1 MAVAGRVDV
10 RPLGTD
16 DAALVA
22 ALHNEA
28 FSDYAIPAVL
38 DESLLAFYM
47 DETDVR
53 PELSHLA
60 EVDGAPAAFC
70 LGAVRGREGSIRG
83 EGTAPPYR
91 RRGMGRRVLELTLEA
106 IAAAGATRVVLE
118 VLTPNSGAIAL
129 YEQAGF
135 GIRRRLEGW
144 SFRRPEGRLRGM
156 RNPVREVDP
165 EWAVGLLEAWGYADA
180 PWQMQPE
187 SLLHMP
193 AYGLDERA
201 VAFGKQR
208 GRRMWL
214 YSFAVDPAQ
223 RRRGAGQALMR
234 GLPAPRLGIPSLM
247 PEDWRA
253 GVAFLEALGGVRE
266 RYTQY
271 EMVLDL

>member
-1 MAVAGRVDV
+1 MAVAGRVDL

-16 DAALVA
+16 DAELVA

-38 DESLLAFYM
+38 DASSLAFYM

-53 PELSHLA
+53 PDLSHLA
-60 EVDGAPAAFC
+60 VVDGVPAAFC
-70 LGAVRGREGSIRG
+70 LGAVRGSEGSIRG
-83 EGTAPPYR
+83 EGTAPAYR
-91 RRGMGRRVLELTLEA
+91 RRGLGRQVLELTLEG

-144 SFRRPEGRLRGM
+144 SFRRPEGRLRGL
-156 RNPVREVDP
+156 RNPVHEVDP
-165 EWAVGLLEAWGYADA
+165 EWAVGLLDAWGYTDA
-180 PWQMQPE
+180 PWQMQPQ
-187 SLLHMP
+187 SLLHVP
-193 AYGLDERA
+193 AYALDERA

-214 YSFAVDPAQ
+214 YAFVVDPAQ
-223 RRRGAGQALMR
+223 RRRGYGRALLR
-234 GLPAPRLGIPSLM
+234 GLPSPRLGIPSLM
-247 PEDWRA
+247 PEDWHGGA
-253 GVAFLEALGGVRE
+253 AFLEALGGVRE
-266 RYTQY
+266 RHTQY
-271 EMVLDL
+271 EMVLDG